1 MTKFSKALLSLRFF
15 LAFNLHLDRCSISF
29 LRRKGN
35 DLLLFVL
42 LFESYFVDGRS
53 LLELPVERRIAYGS
67 YVSSSSNE
75 LSFELLLPAAVVP
88 YVDAPCAIDFFSL
101 DIFLSF
107 FLDDGDN
114 FHNRKRVNDAVSAT
128 RTIRYSFGSYKYTLV
143 DDSESNSLA
152 RLIPKVSGILFEVVN
167 SFVTRRTWFL
177 FFAAPPPFF
186 FVSLRFVRF

>member
-1 MTKFSKALLSLRFF
+1 M
-15 LAFNLHLDRCSISF
+15 
-29 LRRKGN
+29 
-35 DLLLFVL
+35 
-42 LFESYFVDGRS
+42 DGRS

-128 RTIRYSFGSYKYTLV
+128 QTIRYSFGSYKYTLV

-167 SFVTRRTWFL
+167 SFMIRRTRSR
-177 FFAAPPPFF
+177 FFCRAPSFF